1 MYAVIELGGK
11 QYKVQQGD
19 EVIVDRLDVAEGKTV
34 SVAPMLLGGEKQA
47 ITAAELKG
55 AKVKAKV
62 EEHILGEKIRVF
74 TYKPKRGFKKMK
86 GHRSRLSRV
95 SIQAITTAKKKPA
108 KAEEPEKALAKETK
122 KPAKTEAEKAE

>member
-19 EVIVDRLDVAEGKTV
+19 EVIVDRLDVGEGKSVTV
-34 SVAPMLLGGEKQA
+34 TPMLLGGEKKV

-62 EEHILGEKIRVF
+62 EEHLLGEKIRVF
-74 TYKPKRGFKKMK
+74 TYKPKRGYKKMK
-86 GHRSRLSRV
+86 GHRSRLSRI
-95 SIQAITTAKKKPA
+95 SIQAITEGKKK
-108 KAEEPEKALAKETK
+108 AET
-122 KPAKTEAEKAE
+122 AEKAE